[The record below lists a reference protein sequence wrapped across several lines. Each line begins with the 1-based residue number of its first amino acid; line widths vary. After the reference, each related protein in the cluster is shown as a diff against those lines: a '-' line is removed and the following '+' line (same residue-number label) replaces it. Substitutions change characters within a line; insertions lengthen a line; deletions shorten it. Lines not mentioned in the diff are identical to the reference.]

1 MLTAISF
8 NNMIKLSYII
18 PHSPILIP
26 NIGKNNT
33 NIFNKTIES
42 FKNIKQEI
50 IDNNIDTIIIISPHK
65 KNNETIS
72 INDHFSFNINF
83 EEFGD
88 YSDKIKVN
96 GDLELSYIIKE
107 ELWPDFDINLLA
119 ETKPDYGINIPLFL
133 LLSEENQR
141 LKNFKGKIII
151 INTSTKFDC
160 QHHFEVGKK
169 ISSVLQNSSHK
180 IAVIASAELSHC
192 LNYNAPGGFFQKAI
206 MFDEKTIENLKKG
219 KEANEEILKI
229 DPKLALGAKECGLR
243 PISLL
248 LGILD
253 NFPNYIGEN
262 MSYQKDLGVGCLT
275 MKMKLD

>member
-1 MLTAISF
+1 MLMLIF
-8 NNMIKLSYII
+8 LNNMIKLSYIV

-33 NIFNKTIES
+33 NIFSKTIES
-42 FKNIKQEI
+42 LKNIKQEI
-50 IDNNIDTIIIISPHK
+50 IDNDIDTIVIISPHK

-72 INDHFSFNINF
+72 INNHFSFNINF

-88 YSDKIKVN
+88 YSDKMEVA
-96 GDLELSYIIKE
+96 GDLKLSYIIKE
-107 ELWPDFDINLLA
+107 ELWPDFDIDLQA
-119 ETKPDYGINIPLFL
+119 EAKPDYGINIPLFI

-141 LKNFKGKIII
+141 IKNFKGKIVI
-151 INTSTKFDC
+151 INTSTRFDL
-160 QHHFEVGKK
+160 QHHFEIGKK
-169 ISSVLQNSSHK
+169 IASILQNSSHK
-180 IAVIASAELSHC
+180 IAVISSAELSHC
-192 LNYNAPGGFFQKAI
+192 LSHNAPGGFFQKAI

-219 KEANEEILKI
+219 KEGTEEILKI

-248 LGILD
+248 LGIID